1 MRPIDGLLCSICG
14 ERLVSRFTISPLDG
28 AARCGLCQ
36 RLEAPFL
43 RAAAYGS
50 YEGGLRE
57 LIQLL
62 KYEQVRPAATVLG
75 RMLAETITSLP
86 PGSGMHT
93 PVVVPVPLHSS
104 KLRQRGF
111 NQSELIARAAIKLLA
126 ESGRKFELKP
136 FALERVRATESQ
148 TGLTRHQRREN
159 VRGAFRVVS
168 PREIQSREVLLVDD
182 VFTTGTTVS
191 ECARILRR
199 AGAARIWVVTVARVL
214 RPEPTFATATPSADR
229 ASQSPQAMA
238 ARA

>member
-14 ERLVSRFTISPLDG
+14 ERLVSRYTISPLDG

-36 RLEAPFL
+36 RLEVPFL
-43 RAAAYGS
+43 KAAAYGS

-62 KYEQVRPAATVLG
+62 KYEQVRPAASVLG
-75 RMLAETITSLP
+75 RMLAETITSLA
-86 PGSGMHT
+86 SGTGMQA
-93 PVVVPVPLHSS
+93 PIVVPVPLHSN
-104 KLRQRGF
+104 KLRLRGF
-111 NQSELIARAAIKLLA
+111 NQSELISRAAVKVLA
-126 ESGRKFELKP
+126 ESGRKCELKP
-136 FALERVRATESQ
+136 FALERVRQ

-168 PREIQSREVLLVDD
+168 PREIESREVLLVDD

-199 AGAARIWVVTVARVL
+199 AGAARVWVATVARVL
-214 RPEPTFATATPSADR
+214 RPEPTFATSTHSGEQ
-229 ASQSPQAMA
+229 ASRIPQAMA